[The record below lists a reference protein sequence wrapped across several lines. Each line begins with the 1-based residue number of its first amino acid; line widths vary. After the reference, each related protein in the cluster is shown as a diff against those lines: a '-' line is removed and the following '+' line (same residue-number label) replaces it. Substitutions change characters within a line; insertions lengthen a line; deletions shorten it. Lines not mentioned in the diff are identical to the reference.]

1 MSRSKPGTTPMK
13 KDGPMSDNSPNQTIA
28 QAVEAAE
35 FSFLP
40 EAPKPF
46 IPPQDQWPAEP
57 PITERLR
64 AHAPSRKAYRA
75 LRKV

>member
-13 KDGPMSDNSPNQTIA
+13 KDGPMSDTNQTIA
-28 QAVEAAE
+28 QAVQEAE

-40 EAPKPF
+40 ESPKPF

-57 PITERLR
+57 PVVDRLR
-64 AHAPSRKAYRA
+64 AHAPSRKAYKA